1 MIRTWEQ
8 YQKRIQDHVEN
19 NHSKT
24 DYDDL
29 SCTQCSPAKINNN
42 WKLGQENQALRH
54 FLSKLSY

>member
-1 MIRTWEQ
+1 MIRMWEQ

-29 SCTQCSPAKINNN
+29 SCIQCNPTKTNKVTNNYN
-42 WKLGQENQALRH
+42 N
-54 FLSKLSY
+54 FLI